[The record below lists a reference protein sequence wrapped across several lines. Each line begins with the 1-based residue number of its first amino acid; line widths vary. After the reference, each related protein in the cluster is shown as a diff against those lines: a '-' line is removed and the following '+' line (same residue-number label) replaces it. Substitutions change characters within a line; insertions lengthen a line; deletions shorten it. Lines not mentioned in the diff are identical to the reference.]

1 MSLRVMLKIVNATL
15 KAKAKAWTFKAKA
28 KAIGVKVKAIKFDVK
43 GPRGQG
49 LVSRTTS
56 LTLSCFLKIISTF

>member
-1 MSLRVMLKIVNATL
+1 MLKIVNATL
-15 KAKAKAWTFKAKA
+15 KAKAKAKAWTFKAKA
-28 KAIGVKVKAIKFDVK
+28 NAIGVKVKAIKFDVK
-43 GPRGQG
+43 APRGQG